1 MPLALDLI
9 STLESGWILPV
20 ATTTRAKSPRSTEA
34 IFEGSMVRLGLSA
47 ALTPYPPPPSTTTAI
62 APQMMR
68 RRFLPFLPFFPFP
81 KALPLLDIP
90 DPRCLSLA
98 ATREYA
104 TGWEMFPCT
113 ASLDVGQGSSSCP
126 APTPFPARGHL
137 NRGKK
142 GPTLIEVRKGTFLR
156 RFDTPQ
162 SFPLA

>member
-47 ALTPYPPPPSTTTAI
+47 ALTPYPPPPSTTTAT

-90 DPRCLSLA
+90 DPRSLSLA
-98 ATREYA
+98 TTIEYA
-104 TGWEMFPCT
+104 TVWEKFPDP
-113 ASLDVGQGSSSCP
+113 AGIDDGRGFRSGPRGQPIGNGGK
-126 APTPFPARGHL
+126 AR
-137 NRGKK
+137 NI
-142 GPTLIEVRKGTFLR
+142 TR
-156 RFDTPQ
+156 RP
-162 SFPLA
+162 

>member
-68 RRFLPFLPFFPFP
+68 SEEHTSELQSPMYLVCRLLLEKKKKKTEEKHAIKNNTP
-81 KALPLLDIP
+81 K
-90 DPRCLSLA
+90 
-98 ATREYA
+98 
-104 TGWEMFPCT
+104 
-113 ASLDVGQGSSSCP
+113 
-126 APTPFPARGHL
+126 
-137 NRGKK
+137 
-142 GPTLIEVRKGTFLR
+142 
-156 RFDTPQ
+156 
-162 SFPLA
+162 